1 MVFDAAV
8 LAGAHDKIYDGTTTQ
23 DDVLEEAKISFAE
36 LRAASHEDDETTA
49 INIYR
54 LFTSQKASKA
64 IAAQYLAAAID
75 IEAASDGF
83 DSAAFEACLPTY
95 LVDAIKYA
103 CGKGSAPLLAD
114 EAQPVAAAA
123 EQ

>member
-1 MVFDAAV
+1 
-8 LAGAHDKIYDGTTTQ
+8 
-23 DDVLEEAKISFAE
+23 
-36 LRAASHEDDETTA
+36 
-49 INIYR
+49 
-54 LFTSQKASKA
+54 
-64 IAAQYLAAAID
+64 LAAAID